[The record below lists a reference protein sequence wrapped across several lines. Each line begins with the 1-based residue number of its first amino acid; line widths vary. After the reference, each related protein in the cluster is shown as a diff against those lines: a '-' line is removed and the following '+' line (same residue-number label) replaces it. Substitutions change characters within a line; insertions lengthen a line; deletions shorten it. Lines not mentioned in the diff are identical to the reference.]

1 MVKIAW
7 KIAWRYLFA
16 KKQFNAIHIVTR
28 ISSIAVGVVTAAMI
42 CVLSVMNGFGVM
54 VEGMFSQFDA
64 ELRITHKGGK
74 SFVIDDTL
82 REHLSNVDGISLLS
96 ECVEETALIRFD
108 EKQTPVRMI
117 GVDSVF
123 AELTGISQIIT
134 DGKFEVHDGAFDRA
148 VLGQILAWKI
158 GIGANFVHGIEVYA
172 PKRVGKVNMLRPDM
186 NFNQGTCFISGTFA
200 VNQQKYDEQVM
211 LIDVNFAR
219 RLLEYDS
226 CEVSALLVKTNG
238 NTTGVKRA
246 LENALGEGYIVA
258 DRYEQQADF
267 YRILRIEKLLTGL
280 LLAFILLIATFNSIG
295 ALSMLM
301 IDKKEDSTTLRYLGA
316 SEGLIRRIFLLEG
329 WLVNILGALGGM
341 VLGLAL
347 CLAQQHWGLLKLGSG
362 SEYVIAAYPIAVEGM
377 DVVLVMALVLALSF
391 LTVWATV
398 RGKKIKS

>member
-16 KKQFNAIHIVTR
+16 RKQFNAIHIVTR

-158 GIGANFVHGIEVYA
+158 GIGAHFVHGIEVYA

>member
-158 GIGANFVHGIEVYA
+158 GIGAHFVHGIEVYA

-341 VLGLAL
+341 VLGLA
-347 CLAQQHWGLLKLGSG
+347 CALLNSIGV
-362 SEYVIAAYPIAVEGM
+362 Y
-377 DVVLVMALVLALSF
+377 
-391 LTVWATV
+391 
-398 RGKKIKS
+398 

>member
-82 REHLSNVDGISLLS
+82 REHLSSVDGISLLS

-158 GIGANFVHGIEVYA
+158 GIGAHFVHGIEVYA